1 MIDPLYVASGF
12 GVGLLVGMTGVGGG
26 SLMTPLLILL
36 FGVHPSTAV
45 GTDLLYAA
53 ATKTG
58 GSLVHGWSQSIHW
71 PAVMRLASG
80 SIPASLVTLLVLWQ
94 LELNA
99 EAARSLVNVVLCF
112 ALILT
117 ATSLI
122 FRRAIMDRYRQ
133 RMERLGTSTTGS
145 ATVMVGV
152 ALGVLVS
159 ISSVGAGA
167 VGVTALLLLYPR
179 LPMASIVGSDI
190 AHAVPLTLVAGIGHW
205 ALGSVDWALMGVL
218 LIGSLPGIVIGSYCA
233 VRVPE
238 TVLRLLLATVLIL
251 VAGKLGFNELHLSTE
266 SVAAIARS
274 ATHSDWGWALR
285 HCSLFLLRGPAA
297 VDREIG
303 AGDLGGI
310 VAAQEQRKGCDL
322 FRRHELL
329 GRLRV
334 EEHVLDDL
342 LLGHVARLHGLRDL
356 VLDQR
361 RPDIARADAV
371 AGDFEGRKL
380 QRHRFCQS
388 GDAVLGRDIGRLERR
403 SHQRMR
409 GSGVDD
415 AAPAALLHA
424 GHGGTDGMKCR

>member
-1 MIDPLYVASGF
+1 MSVTREPRSDLKMIDPLYVASGF

-36 FGVHPSTAV
+36 FGIHPSTALC
-45 GTDLLYAA
+45 TDLLYAA

-80 SIPASLVTLLVLWQ
+80 SIPASVVTLLVLWQ
-94 LELNA
+94 LELKGDS
-99 EAARSLVNVVLCF
+99 ARSLVNLVLCF

-122 FRRAIMDRYRQ
+122 FRKAIMDRYRR
-133 RMERLGTSTTGS
+133 RMERLGASTTGY
-145 ATVMVGV
+145 ATVVVGV

-218 LIGSLPGIVIGSYCA
+218 LIGSLPGIIIGSYCA

-238 TVLRLLLATVLIL
+238 TVLRLLLATVLI
-251 VAGKLGFNELHLSTE
+251 VIAGKLVFNELHLLSPA
-266 SVAAIARS
+266 SVAAVTGS
-274 ATHSDWGWALR
+274 AAHSR
-285 HCSLFLLRGPAA
+285 
-297 VDREIG
+297 VMT
-303 AGDLGGI
+303 LG
-310 VAAQEQRKGCDL
+310 
-322 FRRHELL
+322 
-329 GRLRV
+329 
-334 EEHVLDDL
+334 
-342 LLGHVARLHGLRDL
+342 
-356 VLDQR
+356 
-361 RPDIARADAV
+361 
-371 AGDFEGRKL
+371 
-380 QRHRFCQS
+380 
-388 GDAVLGRDIGRLERR
+388 
-403 SHQRMR
+403 
-409 GSGVDD
+409 
-415 AAPAALLHA
+415 
-424 GHGGTDGMKCR
+424 